1 MLLYRYSRWDGTQD
15 VFTPDEDQ
23 ALEELAD
30 DLMEHGD
37 IRRALRDLYQRGI
50 QRPDGD
56 RLMGLRDL
64 LDRLRNRRQEMLQR
78 HNMDSLMDDLKQR
91 LAEVVET
98 ERRGIDRRVEEA
110 RERLTQDG
118 ERPELRQLLERLE
131 EQARQSRETLDD
143 LPDSP
148 GGAIR
153 RFSDYEFMDPEAAR
167 KFQELLDMLKGRML
181 ENFSQNLRQALEG
194 MGPQEMAQLREM
206 LHALTQMVREQ
217 QQGGQPDFQGF
228 MERFGQFFGP
238 NPPQSLEEL
247 LDQMAQQMA
256 GMQSLMDSLSPEQ
269 RGELEELLESAVD
282 PATAQEMAELA
293 RTLADL
299 LPPQELRPPYQFQG
313 DESVTLDHGMELMAQ
328 LHSMDDLEAQIQ
340 EVTRW
345 GEIDAL
351 DPAAV
356 EELLGRDASRS
367 LEELQRIARMLEEAG
382 YLQRRG
388 SRLELTPR
396 GIRKVAQQALKEI
409 YLKLKKEHLGRHDL
423 FRRGQGGEHT
433 GEHRPYQFG
442 DTFDVD
448 LERTLVNGI
457 RRGGAGTPVRLRVE
471 DFEIRETEHLTQTAT
486 CLLLDQSR
494 SMGLFRSFQGAKRV
508 CMALEALIHGQYARD
523 TLYIIGFSDYAV
535 EIRPEDLPQLSW
547 NSWVSGTNMHHAL
560 MLSRSLLA
568 RHKNATRQ
576 VLMITDGE
584 PTAHLEGDYSAFS
597 YPPSY
602 RTIQETLKEVK
613 RCTQEGITINTF
625 MLDSSPDLQGFVDR
639 LTRINGGR
647 AFYTTPDHL
656 GEYVLA
662 DYTTHRRK
670 RVSG

>member
-15 VFTPDEDQ
+15 VFAPDEDQ
-23 ALEELAD
+23 ALEELAN

-37 IRRALRDLYQRGI
+37 IHQALRDLYQRGI
-50 QRPDGD
+50 QRPGGE

-64 LDRLRNRRQEMLQR
+64 MDRLRNRRQETLQR
-78 HNMDSLMDDLKQR
+78 HSMDSLMDDLKQR
-91 LAEVVET
+91 LNEVVET
-98 ERRGIDRRVEEA
+98 ERHGIDQRVEEA
-110 RERLTQDG
+110 RERLPQDG
-118 ERPELRQLLERLE
+118 ESPELHQLLERLE
-131 EQARQSRETLDD
+131 EQARQSKETLDG

-148 GGAIR
+148 GGAIQR
-153 RFSDYEFMDPEAAR
+153 LSDYEFMDPEAAR

-181 ENFSQNLRQALEG
+181 ENFSQNLRQALQG
-194 MGPQEMAQLREM
+194 VGPQEMAQLREM
-206 LHALTQMVREQ
+206 LHALNQMVREQ

-247 LDQMAQQMA
+247 LGEMAQQMA
-256 GMQSLMDSLSPEQ
+256 AMQSLMDSLSPEQ
-269 RGELEELLESAVD
+269 RRELAELLDSAVD
-282 PATAQEMAELA
+282 EATGQEMAELA
-293 RTLADL
+293 RALADL
-299 LPPQELRPPYQFQG
+299 LPPQELRPPYRFQG
-313 DESVTLDHGMELMAQ
+313 DESVTLDQAMELMGQ
-328 LHSMDDLEAQIQ
+328 LHSMDNLEAQIQ
-340 EVTRW
+340 EVTHR
-345 GEIDAL
+345 GEIEAL

-382 YLQRRG
+382 YLQQRG

-396 GIRKVAQQALKEI
+396 GTRKVAQQALKEI
-409 YLKLKKEHLGRHDL
+409 YRKLKKELLGRHDL
-423 FRRGQGGEHT
+423 FRRGQGGEHS

-448 LERTLVNGI
+448 LERTLVNAV
-457 RRGGAGTPVRLRVE
+457 RRVGAGTPVKLGAE

-494 SMGLFRSFQGAKRV
+494 SMGLFRSFQAAKRV
-508 CMALEALIHGQYARD
+508 CMALEALIQGQFTRD
-523 TLYIIGFSDYAV
+523 TLYIIGFSDYATQ
-535 EIRPEDLPQLSW
+535 IKPEELPQLSW
-547 NSWVSGTNMHHAL
+547 NSWVSGTNIHHAL
-560 MLSRSLLA
+560 MLSRTLLA

-584 PTAHLEGDYSAFS
+584 PTAHLEGSYSAFS
-597 YPPSY
+597 YPPSF
-602 RTIQETLKEVK
+602 RTVQETLKEVK
-613 RCTQEGITINTF
+613 RCTREGITINTF
-625 MLDSSPDLQGFVDR
+625 MLDASSDLQGFVDR